1 MKSEQSLHTR
11 VTFSAE
17 MLYQIVNGICN
28 ALLLVQI
35 TAVTIVVVGRFVFS
49 RSPAWGE
56 ELSLL
61 AMIWFT
67 MLSVGIGF
75 RNENHIRMTVLDRIL
90 PQKVLMVLA
99 IINDLTIF
107 AFAAMLIKHG
117 TDVVILNINWMSSAL
132 RLSMGILY
140 AAVPVGAGF
149 MILMLALKLVCR
161 IIERRGVMEAHD
173 A

>member
-1 MKSEQSLHTR
+1 MKITRFLHKR
-11 VTFSAE
+11 AILSAE
-17 MLYQIVNGICN
+17 ILYQIVNAVCN
-28 ALLLVQI
+28 TLLMIQI
-35 TAVTIVVVGRFVFS
+35 VAVTIVVGGRFVFS

-61 AMIWFT
+61 AMVWFT

-75 RNENHIRMTVLDRIL
+75 RNENHIRMTVLDRVL
-90 PQKVLMVLA
+90 PQKALMVLA

-107 AFAAMLIKHG
+107 AFAAVLIKHG
-117 TDVVILNINWMSSAL
+117 TDVVILNLNWMSSAL

-149 MILMLALKLVCR
+149 MILMLALKLLCR
-161 IIERRGVMEAHD
+161 VIERRGMMEAHD